1 MINMVKVIVFAVSPF
16 GARIAKTIEIDSIK
30 IAVKKSKCIYLE
42 NELKNKIEVK
52 NIDTKPKYFLI
63 ALAFL
68 GKNYTDYTINKKSKW
83 FFNKTA
89 ILCMQKKEC
98 CIRTLPIANKYPA
111 SFNDMWSS
119 TKNDHK
125 NFSMY

>member
-68 GKNYTDYTINKKSKW
+68 GKNYTDYTINKKS
-83 FFNKTA
+83 
-89 ILCMQKKEC
+89 
-98 CIRTLPIANKYPA
+98 
-111 SFNDMWSS
+111 
-119 TKNDHK
+119 
-125 NFSMY
+125 

>member
-68 GKNYTDYTINKKSKW
+68 GKNYTDYTINEKSK
-83 FFNKTA
+83 
-89 ILCMQKKEC
+89 
-98 CIRTLPIANKYPA
+98 
-111 SFNDMWSS
+111 
-119 TKNDHK
+119 
-125 NFSMY
+125 

>member
-68 GKNYTDYTINKKSKW
+68 GKIYTDYTINKKSK
-83 FFNKTA
+83 
-89 ILCMQKKEC
+89 
-98 CIRTLPIANKYPA
+98 
-111 SFNDMWSS
+111 
-119 TKNDHK
+119 
-125 NFSMY
+125 